1 MRRTGFIGLIVMAVL
16 GVARVEPAAAEVVAR
31 PCPVATPERAKALAE
46 RAAGYLARNG
56 AAKAFVAFMDPKGAF
71 VDGDL
76 YVFVFDA
83 AGILRA
89 SGGWP
94 QTVGSRVAPS
104 PDGSGIAGR
113 IFGLARAKGRGWVHY
128 NWYSPC
134 SRRMEPKMSY
144 IIKVGDYIVGVGTYK
159 KLGV

>member
-1 MRRTGFIGLIVMAVL
+1 MRRAVYLGLIVMLTASM
-16 GVARVEPAAAEVVAR
+16 GRAEPARADVASR
-31 PCPVATPERAKALAE
+31 LCPVATPERAKALAE
-46 RAAGYLARNG
+46 RAARYLARRG
-56 AAKAFVAFMDPKGAF
+56 ADNAFNAFMDPKGKF

-94 QTVGSRVAPS
+94 ETVGSRLAPS
-104 PDGSGIAGR
+104 PDGTGIAGR
-113 IFGLARAKGRGWVHY
+113 ILGLARTKGRGWVHY